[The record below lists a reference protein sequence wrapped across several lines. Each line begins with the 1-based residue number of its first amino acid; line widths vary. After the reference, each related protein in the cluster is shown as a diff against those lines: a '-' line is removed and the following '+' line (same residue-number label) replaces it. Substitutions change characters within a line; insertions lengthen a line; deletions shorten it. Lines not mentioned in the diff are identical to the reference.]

1 MASCFLSENLDFNHH
16 NDDKKKKKKKSLD
29 PKIYLSPLC
38 FLLKTL

>member
-29 PKIYLSPLC
+29 
-38 FLLKTL
+38 LKYICHHYAFY